1 MRESQIEQ
9 YLIDAVTFKGGLIR
23 KLTFPGHRGAPDRV
37 VMLPGGR
44 LIWVEC
50 KAPGMKPEPHQLR
63 EHNRMRLMG
72 QCVEVVDSFDRVDE
86 VLA

>member
-1 MRESQIEQ
+1 MRESQVEQ
-9 YLIDAVTFKGGLIR
+9 YLIDVVTSKGGEIR
-23 KLTFPGHRGAPDRV
+23 KLQWIGRRGAPDRV

-63 EHNRMRLMG
+63 EHHRMRLMD
-72 QCVEVVDSFDRVDE
+72 QRVEVVDSFDRVDE